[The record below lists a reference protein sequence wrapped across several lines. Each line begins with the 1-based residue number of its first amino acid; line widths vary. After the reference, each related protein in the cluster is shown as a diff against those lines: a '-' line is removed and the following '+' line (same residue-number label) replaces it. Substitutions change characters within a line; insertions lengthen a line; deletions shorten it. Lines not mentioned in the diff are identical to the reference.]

1 MSKLYHNFTNL
12 LEPHNLSTCLKTRLG
27 SNTRKNH
34 SKYQMDKER
43 VKKLVRELII
53 EIGEDPTREGLKDTP
68 ERIANMY
75 EEIFDGYESDSELSV
90 QFSED
95 SDVVVARNIQ
105 FYSMCEHHMLPFFGK
120 IHIAYSPNGRVFG
133 ISKLVRLVEKYSKR
147 LQIQERL
154 TKNIADELFAQG
166 VKGVVV
172 LADAEHFCMKM
183 RGVRNDATLTSS
195 AYRGIYENKEEKE
208 SIMTMIRRRT
218 PETSL

>member
-1 MSKLYHNFTNL
+1 
-12 LEPHNLSTCLKTRLG
+12 
-27 SNTRKNH
+27 
-34 SKYQMDKER
+34 MDKER
-43 VKKLVRELII
+43 IKKLVRELII

-68 ERIANMY
+68 KRIANMY
-75 EEIFDGYESDSELSV
+75 EEIFGGYESDSELSV

>member
-1 MSKLYHNFTNL
+1 
-12 LEPHNLSTCLKTRLG
+12 
-27 SNTRKNH
+27 
-34 SKYQMDKER
+34 MDEER
-43 VKKLVRELII
+43 VRKLVRELII

-68 ERIANMY
+68 ERIAQMY
-75 EEIFDGYESDSELSV
+75 QEIFDGYESDSELSV

-95 SDVVVARNIQ
+95 SDTVVARDIQ
-105 FYSMCEHHMLPFFGK
+105 FYSMCEHHMLPFYGK

-172 LADAEHFCMKM
+172 VADAEHLCMRM

-195 AYRGIYENKEEKE
+195 AYRGIFENKEEKE
-208 SIMTMIRRRT
+208 SIMAMIRKRT
-218 PETSL
+218 SNSSY

>member
-1 MSKLYHNFTNL
+1 
-12 LEPHNLSTCLKTRLG
+12 
-27 SNTRKNH
+27 
-34 SKYQMDKER
+34 MDQER
-43 VKKLVRELII
+43 IKKLVRELII

-68 ERIANMY
+68 ERIGRMY
-75 EEIFDGYESDSELSV
+75 QEIFNGYESDSELSV

-95 SDVVVARNIQ
+95 SDTVVARDIQ

-133 ISKLVRLVEKYSKR
+133 ISKLIRLVEKYSKR

-166 VKGVVV
+166 VKGVIVIV
-172 LADAEHFCMKM
+172 DAEHLCMRM
-183 RGVRNDATLTSS
+183 RGVRNDATVTSS

-208 SIMTMIRRRT
+208 SILATIRKR
-218 PETSL
+218 SSNDSF

>member
-1 MSKLYHNFTNL
+1 
-12 LEPHNLSTCLKTRLG
+12 
-27 SNTRKNH
+27 
-34 SKYQMDKER
+34 MDQER
-43 VKKLVRELII
+43 VNKLVRELII

-68 ERIANMY
+68 ERIGRMY
-75 EEIFDGYESDSELSV
+75 QEIFNGYESDSELSV

-95 SDVVVARNIQ
+95 SDTIVARDIQ

-133 ISKLVRLVEKYSKR
+133 ISKLIRLVEKYSKR

-172 LADAEHFCMKM
+172 VADAEHLCMKM
-183 RGVRNDATLTSS
+183 RGVRNDATLTSA

-208 SIMTMIRRRT
+208 SIMAMIRKHT
-218 PETSL
+218 SNTSL

>member
-1 MSKLYHNFTNL
+1 
-12 LEPHNLSTCLKTRLG
+12 
-27 SNTRKNH
+27 
-34 SKYQMDKER
+34 MDEER

-53 EIGEDPTREGLKDTP
+53 EVGEDPTREGLRETP

-75 EEIFDGYESDSELSV
+75 KEIFEGYDSDSELSV

-95 SDVVVARNIQ
+95 SDVVIARDIQ

-154 TKNIADELFAQG
+154 TKNIADELHSQG

-172 LADAEHFCMKM
+172 LADAEHLCMKM
-183 RGVRNDATLTSS
+183 RGVRNDATLSSS
-195 AYRGIYENKEEKE
+195 AFRGIYENKEEKAG
-208 SIMTMIRRRT
+208 IMSLIRKS
-218 PETSL
+218 TSDLSF